1 MGREIKRVVKD
12 FNWPLKKVWNGYL
25 NPWYKY
31 NHQCQE
37 CRGSGY
43 NKETKKIDED
53 WYAFDKND
61 YIYLNNGKRYNN
73 SAWQYHITQDEVEA
87 LIRNNRLMEFTHR
100 WTKENGWQKIEPP
113 IRPSA
118 KEVNDWAIYH
128 PMGHDSINQFICVKA
143 RAKRLGVYGLCEK
156 CNGEGNIWVSSDYEQ
171 KAKDWKREEPPIGTY
186 YQLWETTSE
195 GSPLSPP
202 LETPEELAQW
212 LTNNSVKSFG
222 SQVESYEIWLK
233 FICGPKWA
241 PSAVGA
247 PNLGLRSGV
256 SGYE

>member
-1 MGREIKRVVKD
+1 MGREIKRVAKD

-87 LIRNNRLMEFTHR
+87 LIKNNRLMEFTHR
-100 WTKENGWQKIEPP
+100 LTKENGWQKIEPP

-128 PMGHDSINQFICVKA
+128 PM
-143 RAKRLGVYGLCEK
+143 
-156 CNGEGNIWVSSDYEQ
+156 
-171 KAKDWKREEPPIGTY
+171 
-186 YQLWETTSE
+186 WETTSE

-212 LTNNSVKSFG
+212 LTNNNVRSFG

-241 PSAVGA
+241 ISAVGG

-256 SGYE
+256 RGYE